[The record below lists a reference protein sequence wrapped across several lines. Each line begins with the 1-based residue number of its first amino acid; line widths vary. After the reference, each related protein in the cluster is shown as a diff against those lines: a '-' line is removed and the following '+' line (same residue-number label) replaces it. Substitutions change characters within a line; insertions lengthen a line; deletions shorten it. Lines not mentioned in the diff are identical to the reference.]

1 VLSVAFARP
10 AWRATLRSLRE
21 LTRLA
26 VAALALTVGLNAAT
40 LASAP
45 TPAAV
50 AAPASTVSSRA
61 LVGSPAS
68 APTADRLADTDVS
81 AHPPT
86 DEHSSVAPAADVV
99 LPAAVATP
107 AAEPGR
113 RTPGRRGPPTA

>member
-1 VLSVAFARP
+1 MLSVAFARP

-40 LASAP
+40 PASAP
-45 TPAAV
+45 TP

-61 LVGSPAS
+61 LVGSPDS

-81 AHPPT
+81 IHPPT